1 MRSINC
7 TLITDKFLTCLAVV
21 NKWRFVMNAVTSY
34 NLKSYAAGGRIA
46 DTSDW
51 SSTIDFLDFYLLVY
65 FFDFTSFPYFYFL
78 SAFEGD
84 LSLLLLFDLSDFV
97 SSAFFLLFELF

>member
-1 MRSINC
+1 
-7 TLITDKFLTCLAVV
+7 
-21 NKWRFVMNAVTSY
+21 MNAVTSY
-34 NLKSYAAGGRIA
+34 NFKSYAAGGRIA
-46 DTSDW
+46 ETSDW